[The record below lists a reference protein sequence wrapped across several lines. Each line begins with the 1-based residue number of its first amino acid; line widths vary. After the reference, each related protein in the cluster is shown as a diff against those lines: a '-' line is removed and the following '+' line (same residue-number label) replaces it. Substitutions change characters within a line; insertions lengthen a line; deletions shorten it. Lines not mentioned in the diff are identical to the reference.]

1 MSTAQAPLLE
11 SDSFSYKI
19 VEDTGG
25 TMRLQG
31 VYQLAD
37 VKNRNNRVYS
47 RSLWEKILNEGSD
60 FNRRLQSKLVL
71 GMLGHPADG
80 KTDLAHVSHVV
91 TKVWLEDKFL
101 PECVVCRS
109 NGGPHAHIMAEEEV
123 LDTPEGRVLA
133 ELYRKGVQLGVS
145 SRGSG
150 SVRGGPNEQLV
161 SDDFRLECWDHV
173 LDPSTPGAFPKVIAE
188 SVVEAVEKL
197 ISPECN
203 ATELRGYR
211 KILAE
216 MSDTDDPTVRANAAR
231 LVEAVD
237 VRLASGA
244 CQCSVPVA
252 IKNENLAPAAP
263 TVVRVSEDTMSIS
276 PTNPEVQE
284 MVSREVSKFRDGL
297 EHKVAEALADADRY
311 RTSSKKLEADLAASK
326 KLGEEL
332 VLQLKNAR
340 FQLETYKAQPPAEVV
355 RSAMYDDEH
364 TVEEALGAAKQVI
377 EALLVKVDTIEEAVA
392 RAEGAE
398 RLVEAVLLRE
408 RRKSV
413 LDHIDKVLATEST
426 ERAKGMRKLLS
437 EAQTVEEVNRKYG
450 SLRKI
455 MSEEA
460 PAPAPA
466 AAEPKAS
473 RDPLPP
479 ATGLSEE
486 KSSLVGQL
494 AESTQLDE
502 ATITPN
508 QSLSRAIL
516 RRSFA
521 STRA

>member
-1 MSTAQAPLLE
+1 MSTAQTPLLE
-11 SDSFSYKI
+11 SEQFSYKI

-71 GMLGHPADG
+71 GMLGHPSDG

-91 TKVWLEDKFL
+91 TKVWMDDKFI

-161 SDDFRLECWDHV
+161 ADDFRLECWDHV

-188 SVVEAVEKL
+188 SVVEVVEKL

-203 ATELRGYR
+203 ADELRGYR

-252 IKNENLAPAAP
+252 IKNENRAPATP

-284 MVSREVSKFRDGL
+284 MVNREVSKFREGL

-311 RTSSKKLEADLAASK
+311 RTTTKKMEADLAASK

-340 FQLETYKAQPPAEVV
+340 FQLETYKRQPAPEAAVV
-355 RSAMYDDEH
+355 TTPAMYDDEH
-364 TVEEALGAAKQVI
+364 TVEEALAAAKQVI

-426 ERAKGMRKLLS
+426 ERSKGMRKLLS
-437 EAQTVEEVNRKYG
+437 ESQTVEEVNRKYS

-460 PAPAPA
+460 PAAGA
-466 AAEPKAS
+466 AAEPRAI
-473 RDPLPP
+473 RDPLPTSGLTEEKTSLAGQLP
-479 ATGLSEE
+479 QSSLSEE
-486 KSSLVGQL
+486 
-494 AESTQLDE
+494 
-502 ATITPN
+502 TITPN
-508 QSLSRAIL
+508 QSLARAIM

-521 STRA
+521 SSQA